1 MSEKQKVHVEE
12 VDAISWECP
21 KCGAYNIQDKY
32 NDLVCNECGE
42 EFEADN

>member
-21 KCGAYNIQDKY
+21 KCGTYNIQDKY
-32 NDLVCNECGE
+32 INLILGFKFFATFVTN
-42 EFEADN
+42 